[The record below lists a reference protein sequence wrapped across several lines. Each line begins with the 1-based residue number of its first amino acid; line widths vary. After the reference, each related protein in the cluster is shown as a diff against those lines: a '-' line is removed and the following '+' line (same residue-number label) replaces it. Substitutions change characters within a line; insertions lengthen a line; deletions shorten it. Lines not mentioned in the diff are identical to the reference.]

1 MKLKHLNVCILAIG
15 SLLLAT
21 TACNQQPW
29 LSPFLSVSHPVSSDT
44 IRFDAFGGETHFL
57 IEASRDWYVE
67 EVPSWVLLEPESGK
81 ASVEPVLISVSIP
94 ENVGYDR
101 IAELVFIA
109 GPSME
114 FVYLYQEGP
123 EGHDDGIIDITC
135 AEFSALPD
143 NDGNVYRL
151 KGSVSGSINTTYGN
165 FDVTDA
171 TGTVYV
177 YGCTNIEAYKSQLKS
192 GALITVT
199 GPKTTYNG
207 KVEMKNATIEEIT
220 EGEVIRP
227 TDITDISCA
236 AFNQLTDTEGWY
248 RLTGVVSGSV
258 NTTYGNFDVT
268 DQTGSVYVYGCDN
281 IADHADIAAGDSIAV
296 VGHYYLYTNKN
307 TGATKVEMMNGYIEW
322 RNPGAGIIRPTDV
335 TDISCA
341 DFAQL
346 TDTQGWYRLKGEV
359 SGSVNTTYGN
369 FDVKDSSG
377 SVYVYGCDNIAQY
390 ATLAAGDSV
399 AVVGHYYLY
408 TNPSSGATK
417 VEMMNGYIEW
427 YKAGSGAP
435 PVSGPDSTTVV
446 RATVQEFLA
455 AQPGDGKWYE
465 LTGVVVSIA
474 NVTYGNLDLKDET
487 GQVYVYGVCSSY
499 VPTNDKS
506 FNKLG
511 LNVTDTL
518 TIWTMRSEYGGS
530 PQAGGTVPAVY
541 VSHSAGAGLP
551 TTYTHDLTSNL
562 AWTLVTKG
570 TESNVI
576 VDGTSYPAFKIGT
589 ASLTGKATVTV
600 PAGSSKIG
608 FYALGWTGVDGKL
621 TVSGGNFSQAVTAV
635 KNTGCNNSTPYT
647 ITNLTDSDWYSLSF
661 GGPLNE
667 DTVFTFETA
676 AGGCRAIVFGINAE

>member
-281 IADHADIAAGDSIAV
+281 IADHAGIAAGDSI
-296 VGHYYLYTNKN
+296 
-307 TGATKVEMMNGYIEW
+307 
-322 RNPGAGIIRPTDV
+322 
-335 TDISCA
+335 
-341 DFAQL
+341 
-346 TDTQGWYRLKGEV
+346 
-359 SGSVNTTYGN
+359 
-369 FDVKDSSG
+369 
-377 SVYVYGCDNIAQY
+377 
-390 ATLAAGDSV
+390 

-576 VDGTSYPAFKIGT
+576 VDGASYPAFKIGT

-676 AGGCRAIVFGINAE
+676 AGGCRAIIFGINAE